1 MAVYDRW
8 HTKTPRID
16 SQTGEPVKPCREH
29 SRGETQMYPSADHGQ
44 GDRWQVRWRDEAGRQ
59 CKLNRP
65 KKGGAKGEGDPDV
78 YAEALDAKIAAELNA
93 GTYIDPSAGTVTL
106 EQRAKLWRS
115 GLVSDPASLETYDRH
130 LAHIYD
136 VEAGPW
142 SKRAPGSSPIGHR
155 EMRVLAKSPSLIQQ
169 WVKGLERKDLSP
181 IYIKSIAGTLSAIFN
196 SAIDDGVIA
205 RNPLHSK
212 SVTLPTIPERTII
225 PWTAEMVEAARA
237 ELDRR
242 HESPAMAD
250 LGAGAGLRESE
261 VFGLAEDD
269 IVFLGKDRK
278 LLVRRQVKRINGQ
291 LVFCLPKRGKER
303 EVPLSDSLALRLTEQ
318 IKKRP
323 PVAVTLPWG
332 RPDGKPRTFK
342 LLFLKPNG
350 APWYRQTFEYSWN
363 KAREAAGA
371 PPPPDEN
378 GRFHGLRHTYAST
391 VLAAG
396 ADIRKLAAWLG
407 HSDPGFTLRT
417 YTHFMPDVADV
428 GRKAVDAFYEN
439 EIDRPSALKVPS
451 GGES

>member
-8 HTKTPRID
+8 HTKEPRKD
-16 SQTGEPVKPCREH
+16 PRTGEPVEPCRRH
-29 SRGETQMYPSADHGQ
+29 KLYPSAEHGQ
-44 GDRWQVRWRDEAGRQ
+44 GDRWQVRWRNEAGTQ
-59 CKLNRP
+59 CKANRP
-65 KKGGAKGEGDPDV
+65 KKGGGRGEGDPDI
-78 YAEALDAKIAAELNA
+78 YAEALDAKIEAEMNA
-93 GTYIDPSAGTVTL
+93 GTYIDPRAGTVTL

-115 GLVSDPASLETYDRH
+115 GLTSDPASLETFDRH

-136 VEAGPW
+136 VEAGPR
-142 SKRAPGSSPIGHR
+142 SKRAPGGSRIGHL
-155 EMRVLAKSPSLIQQ
+155 EMRTLTKSPSLIQQ
-169 WVKGLERKDLSP
+169 WIKGLEGKDLSP
-181 IYIKSIAGTLSAIFN
+181 VYIKSIAGTLSSIFN
-196 SAIDDGVIA
+196 AAIDDGIVA

-237 ELDRR
+237 EVDRR
-242 HESPAMAD
+242 HQSPAMVD

-261 VFGLAEDD
+261 VFGFAEED

-278 LLVRRQVKRINGQ
+278 LLIRRQVKRIGTD

-303 EVPLSDSLALRLTEQ
+303 EVPLSDALALRLTEQ

-332 RPDGKPRTFK
+332 RPDGKPRTFN
-342 LLFLKPNG
+342 LLFLKPDG
-350 APWYRQTFEYSWN
+350 LPWYRQTFKYTWN

-396 ADIRKLAAWLG
+396 ADVRKLAAWLG
-407 HSDPGFTLRT
+407 HTDPGFTLRT
-417 YTHFMPDVADV
+417 YTHFMADVTDV
-428 GRKAVDAFYEN
+428 GRKAVDAFFA
-439 EIDRPSALKVPS
+439 SAADSSSARNVPS
-451 GGES
+451 GGRS